1 MMAVEVS
8 TSIALHNPS
17 PIACVARGLVI
28 YVTFGLRGL

>member
-1 MMAVEVS
+1 MMAARIS

-28 YVTFGLRGL
+28 HITFGVRGL